1 MVKKYVYNYILDE
14 GIKGEDE
21 GHIIGYLNHCHEETL
36 LLTPEEEEDNQ
47 NKIIERLKKIIV
59 EDMKE
64 RFADYFEYRK
74 ISNTEI
80 KATPSADGETIDFVL
95 SFCIDGGSFEDDY
108 YIVFITLFWLY

>member
-1 MVKKYVYNYILDE
+1 MIKKYVYNYILDE

-21 GHIIGYLNHCHEETL
+21 GHIIGHLNHCPEETL

-47 NKIIERLKKIIV
+47 NKIIERLKKVIV

-64 RFADYFEYRK
+64 RFADYFEYKK

-80 KATPSADGETIDFVL
+80 EAIPSTDGKTIDFTL
-95 SFCIDGGSFEDDY
+95 SFCIDGGCFEDY
-108 YIVFITLFWLY
+108 YYFVFITLFWLH